1 MRFIKLGALL
11 SLVLFLGAC
20 ASAPIVVQDNLSP
33 EELVQRAQEAS
44 ERGKYDQAIQY
55 YDAVLTRFPGDLS
68 MVCAAEYEIAFIQY
82 KQKRYEPSKAGF
94 RSLLERYSSTDAE
107 LLPPQY
113 RILAEKVLSKME
125 LEGK

>member
-1 MRFIKLGALL
+1 MRFIKFGALMVF
-11 SLVLFLGAC
+11 VLFLGAC
-20 ASAPIVVQDNLSP
+20 ASTPIVVEDDLSP

-44 ERGKYDQAIQY
+44 ERSKYDQAIQY

-82 KQKRYEPSKAGF
+82 KQKRYEPSKEGF
-94 RSLLERYSSTDAE
+94 RTLLKRYASTDAA

-113 RILAEKVLSKME
+113 RILAEKVLAKME
-125 LEGK
+125 LEKK